1 MWHSSRGKLKPAF
14 KHPSLPNAR
23 GEADQPSCIV
33 LVPIYLLLDS
43 HSLMRDS
50 HWERE
55 SGKLTS
61 SHPETSSSS
70 RLTSSPNLAG
80 RVCSR
85 FSPLQIT
92 CKHKHNEHIRNVYDW
107 CMSMFKLGF
116 YFVVKFFAQKIQFS
130 SDDHIGVKQQQI
142 LAQFLTSFRQYA
154 TKAGEEREQSYVQPR
169 TQAVSPTNGLG
180 TRLVEASCWTCIST

>member
-1 MWHSSRGKLKPAF
+1 MTNTKYDFQTFITHALKHYSTYSQQHHQPHLQADTKQCVAMWHSSRGKLKPAF

-116 YFVVKFFAQKIQFS
+116 YFVVKFFCPKDI
-130 SDDHIGVKQQQI
+130 VQQ
-142 LAQFLTSFRQYA
+142 
-154 TKAGEEREQSYVQPR
+154 
-169 TQAVSPTNGLG
+169 
-180 TRLVEASCWTCIST
+180 